1 MRKLGFVALA
11 MMAAGCG
18 SDPAGSSAQGAP
30 ALGDP
35 GVTSAQLR
43 AYASLQLETSQAW
56 TWKQHES
63 LGTPM
68 HLSAPRTGKPLLV
81 EGVSAEKATV
91 AFLVQNKALFKM
103 RDAQTELS
111 LARSEVD
118 PLAMTH
124 VRFQQ
129 VHRGIPVT
137 GAELAAHYDA
147 AGRITSIDANYV
159 SGIDIDVEPAISASV
174 GQAAAKADILE
185 SAKVADESGLEMSD
199 GKLVVYALEHA
210 PTLAYEFKT
219 RAVFG
224 DHPAIWITT
233 VDAKTGAIIDRY
245 NNLQTA
251 TVEASG
257 AGVLGDTKK
266 FQVSA
271 AGAGYEMNDSSRG
284 VSINTYTAKG
294 REVGPSRGATV
305 VTSNTLT
312 SWDTGTGAGAA
323 VDAHVYAGV
332 VFDYYK
338 KVHARNAIDGAGG
351 AMLSTAHFG
360 QAYDNAFWDGTGM
373 SYGDGGQIFRP
384 LSAGLDV
391 VAHEFTHGVT
401 EATSGLVYR
410 TQSGALNESVS
421 DIFGVFIE
429 HSYRPDDAKNWTMG
443 ENISLKPGAGLRD
456 FKNPA
461 AARQPA
467 AMSQYVNTQQDEG
480 GVHTNSGIPNN
491 AAYLMTMGG
500 TNPAT
505 KTVVKFGIGWEK
517 AEKLWYRAN
526 TKYFLATTN
535 FAQAAQ
541 ATMSAAKD
549 VGLTANEQNIV
560 DCAWKATGVVQGACS
575 PLTDPAPPMVPAAPT
590 GDAGTPTDD
599 AGTGTDKTKP
609 GTGEKPTAAAEAKD
623 EGLSTEPTSDGC
635 SVSSAGGR
643 DVGPLAGLLA
653 AIMGLA
659 LSRRK
664 RR

>member
-11 MMAAGCG
+11 IAAAGCS
-18 SDPAGSSAQGAP
+18 SDPSTGSSAQAP
-30 ALGDP
+30 SLADP
-35 GVTSAQLR
+35 GVTASQLR
-43 AYASLQLETSQAW
+43 AYDALQLETSRPW
-56 TWKQHES
+56 TWMQHET
-63 LGTPM
+63 LRTPM
-68 HLSAPRTGKPLLV
+68 HLSASRTGKPLLV
-81 EGVSAEKATV
+81 DGVSAEKATV
-91 AFLVQNKALFKM
+91 AFVGQYKELFKM
-103 RDAQTELS
+103 RDAQAELS
-111 LARSEVD
+111 LAKSEVD
-118 PLAMTH
+118 QLAMTH

-159 SGIDIDVEPAISASV
+159 SGIDIEVNPQIAASV
-174 GQAAAKADILE
+174 GQAAARADILA
-185 SAKVADESGLEMSD
+185 STPVADESKLEMSE
-199 GKLVVYALEHA
+199 GKLVVYAQDHA
-210 PTLAYEFKT
+210 PTLAYEYRT
-219 RAVFG
+219 RAIFG
-224 DHPAIWITT
+224 SAPAIWVTT
-233 VDAKTGAIIDRY
+233 VDAKTGEIIDRY
-245 NNLQTA
+245 NNLQ

-257 AGVLGDTKK
+257 AGVLGDAKK
-266 FQVSA
+266 FQVST
-271 AGAGYEMNDSSRG
+271 AGAGYVMTDGSRG
-284 VSINTYTAKG
+284 VAINTYSAKG
-294 REVGPSRGATV
+294 QEVGPGQGATA
-305 VTSNTLT
+305 VTSTTLT

-323 VDAHVYAGV
+323 VDAHTYAGA

-338 KVHARNAIDGAGG
+338 KVHGRNAIDGAGG

-360 QAYDNAFWDGTGM
+360 QAYDNAFWDGNGM
-373 SYGDGGQIFRP
+373 SYGDGGQMFKP

-401 EATSGLVYR
+401 EKTSALVYKA
-410 TQSGALNESVS
+410 QSGALNESVS

-429 HSYRPDDAKNWTMG
+429 HSLQPNPVKNWTMG
-443 ENISLKPGAGLRD
+443 ENIALQAGVLRD

-461 AARQPA
+461 AGQQPA

-505 KTVVKFGIGWEK
+505 KTVVKFGIGFEK
-517 AEKLWYRAN
+517 SEKLWYRAN
-526 TKYFLATTN
+526 TKYFLSTTN

-575 PLTDPAPPMVPAAPT
+575 PLTDPTVPSVPSAPTGEEPTGNPTTTPGTDGTDPAADETETPAAPAKKKRT
-590 GDAGTPTDD
+590 TLTPQD
-599 AGTGTDKTKP
+599 
-609 GTGEKPTAAAEAKD
+609 
-623 EGLSTEPTSDGC
+623 SSGC
-635 SVSSAGGR
+635 SVGASGST

-653 AIMGLA
+653 VVVGLT